1 MKTPHSF
8 IDSSEETTTI
18 EWDRSISTIDDAKRQ
33 LRGEGTL
40 HLKIKVDDDDY
51 EEVEAELQEY
61 AERIFSVILT
71 EADRIPANVPVAK
84 HSVWRE
90 QKATALMRCQTRM
103 RSANDIRD
111 ACALAML
118 TIREAAGLH
127 RYGISVRQLE
137 EKSAR
142 RVKEDHDKVVKS
154 KRPAV
159 ITKAKNPVDRVIKCS
174 ERVDM
179 ISKAMVENKLVA
191 EDFVA
196 ILSRGNIIDLVR
208 SPTAAAYRKV
218 RNLAT
223 NEKKKGVISDGR
235 RFRRAANASQ
245 AATSGTGNST
255 ADQAGENDLDGAEH
269 EPDDEIN

>member
-1 MKTPHSF
+1 
-8 IDSSEETTTI
+8 
-18 EWDRSISTIDDAKRQ
+18 
-33 LRGEGTL
+33 
-40 HLKIKVDDDDY
+40 
-51 EEVEAELQEY
+51 
-61 AERIFSVILT
+61 
-71 EADRIPANVPVAK
+71 
-84 HSVWRE
+84 
-90 QKATALMRCQTRM
+90 MRCQTRM

-118 TIREAAGLH
+118 TIHEAVGLH
-127 RYGISVRQLE
+127 KYGIPVRQLE

-142 RVKEDHDKVVKS
+142 RVKEDHAKVVKS

-159 ITKAKNPVDRVIKCS
+159 ITKAKNPVDRFIKCS
-174 ERVDM
+174 QRVDM

-196 ILSRGNIIDLVR
+196 ILSRSNIIDLVR
-208 SPTAAAYRKV
+208 SPTGAAYRKV

-235 RFRRAANASQ
+235 RFRRATKVSQ
-245 AATSGTGNST
+245 AATTGTGNST
-255 ADQAGENDLDGAEH
+255 ADQAGENDLDDAEH